1 MARYLYQRNGIWHF
15 KKRLKGTKKMKRC
28 SLHTRDLEVA
38 IRKRDA
44 LLQKN
49 SLLNEWDYGLYAEER
64 SSTGMTKAEVHKHAD
79 RLFKCLET
87 ECLLACEEGLSM
99 QNVLAVARGHLIHL
113 EEVAAEIE
121 RKSNV

>member
-49 SLLNEWDYGLYAEER
+49 SLLNEWDYGLDGQDYTITSEYYDWEFTQEDCVYINSYEAVDTANNKIAVTIWSSER
-64 SSTGMTKAEVHKHAD
+64 EDKAV
-79 RLFKCLET
+79 RLYIC
-87 ECLLACEEGLSM
+87 
-99 QNVLAVARGHLIHL
+99 R
-113 EEVAAEIE
+113 
-121 RKSNV
+121 RKE